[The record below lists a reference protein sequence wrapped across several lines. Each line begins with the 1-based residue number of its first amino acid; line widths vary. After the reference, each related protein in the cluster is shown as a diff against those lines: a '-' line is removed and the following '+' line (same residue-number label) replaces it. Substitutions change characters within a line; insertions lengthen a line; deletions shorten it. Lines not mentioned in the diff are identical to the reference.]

1 MAVGMTKFFRVYWT
15 FAANQIK
22 SNFVYKGRFYL
33 YILRKFLGMFI
44 YYYLWMA
51 IYASAS
57 SGQLG
62 GFTRSEMIL
71 YVFLS
76 YTISDLVMI
85 GISSE
90 IGKDVLDGSVA
101 MNLIKPINYRLYLT
115 FKSLG
120 VMIYR
125 IVVPSVFIWAGLEI
139 YKVTALGMPV
149 SSPAQIG
156 PALLSILLSFFIYVF
171 FDYCFGM
178 LAFVTT
184 YIFGMTIIK
193 NAALNLLTGRLIP
206 ISFFPAVVQEIFSF
220 LPFTAMTYVPVMI
233 WMGKYSGTEALY
245 QLGKQALWVVLLYL
259 LGSFL
264 WKKIEKRIVIL
275 GG

>member
-1 MAVGMTKFFRVYWT
+1 MIKTFKIYWP
-15 FAANQIK
+15 FALNQIK

-33 YILRKFLGMFI
+33 YILRKFFGMFI

-51 IYASAS
+51 IYS
-57 SGQLG
+57 STTANELG

-71 YVFLS
+71 YVFMS
-76 YTISDLVMI
+76 YTISDIIMVN
-85 GISSE
+85 ISSD
-90 IGKDVLDGSVA
+90 IGSDVVDGNVA
-101 MNLIKPINYRLYLT
+101 MNLIKPINYRM
-115 FKSLG
+115 SLVFRAFG
-120 VMIYR
+120 IMAYR
-125 IVVPSVFIWAGLEI
+125 LVVPSLFIWIGLEI
-139 YKVTALGMPV
+139 FKVTKLGMKF
-149 SSPAQIG
+149 SSPLLLG
-156 PALLSILLSFFIYVF
+156 ALLISLLLSFLIYIF

-193 NAALNLLTGRLIP
+193 NAVLSFLTGKLIP
-206 ISFFPAVVQEIFSF
+206 ISFFPAFFQKIFSF

-233 WMGKYSGTEALY
+233 YLGKYTGEEILW
-245 QLGKQALWVVLLYL
+245 QLGKQGIWVVLLYL

-264 WKKIEKRIVIL
+264 WKKVEKRIVIL

>member
-259 LGSFL
+259 LGGFL

>member
-1 MAVGMTKFFRVYWT
+1 MMKAFKIYWP
-15 FAANQIK
+15 FALNQIK

-33 YILRKFLGMFI
+33 YILRKFFGMFI

-51 IYASAS
+51 IYASTTA
-57 SGQLG
+57 GELG

-71 YVFLS
+71 YVFMS
-76 YTISDLVMI
+76 YTISDIIMVN
-85 GISSE
+85 ISSD
-90 IGKDVLDGSVA
+90 IGSDVVDGNVA
-101 MNLIKPINYRLYLT
+101 MNLIKPINYRM
-115 FKSLG
+115 SLVSRAFG
-120 VMIYR
+120 IMVYR
-125 IVVPSVFIWAGLEI
+125 MVVPSLFIWIGLEI
-139 YKVTALGMPV
+139 FKVTKLGMKC
-149 SSPAQIG
+149 SSP
-156 PALLSILLSFFIYVF
+156 LLLGAFLVSLFLSFLVYIF

-193 NAALNLLTGRLIP
+193 NAVLSFLTGKLIP
-206 ISFFPAVVQEIFSF
+206 ISFFPALFQKIFSF

-233 WMGKYSGTEALY
+233 YLGKYSGEEILW
-245 QLGKQALWVVLLYL
+245 QLGKQVIWAVLLYL

-264 WKKIEKRIVIL
+264 WKKVEKRIVIL

>member
-101 MNLIKPINYRLYLT
+101 MNLIKPINHRLYLT

-259 LGSFL
+259 LGGFL

>member
-1 MAVGMTKFFRVYWT
+1 MKKYLKIYWP

-33 YILRKFLGMFI
+33 FILRKFLGMFI

-51 IYASAS
+51 IYASTP

-62 GFTRSEMIL
+62 GFSRSEMIL
-71 YVFLS
+71 YVFMS
-76 YTISDLVMI
+76 YTISDMVMV

-90 IGKDVLDGSVA
+90 IGYDVTDGNVA
-101 MNLIKPINYRLYLT
+101 MSLTKPISYRTRLV

-120 VMIYR
+120 VMLYR
-125 IVVPSVFIWAGLEI
+125 AVVPTLFIWIGLEV
-139 YKVTALGMPV
+139 YKVWKLGMPV
-149 SSPAQIG
+149 TSPVTITAT
-156 PALLSILLSFFIYVF
+156 LVSILLSFFIYIY

-184 YIFGMTIIK
+184 YIFGMNIIK
-193 NAALNLLTGRLIP
+193 NATLNFLTGRLIP
-206 ISFFPAVVQEIFSF
+206 ISFFPEILQRIFSF

-233 WMGKYSGTEALY
+233 YLGKYSGTQVLE
-245 QLGKQALWVVLLYL
+245 QLGKQALWVVILSL

>member
-1 MAVGMTKFFRVYWT
+1 MKKYLKIYWP

-33 YILRKFLGMFI
+33 FILRKFLGMFI

-51 IYASAS
+51 IDASAQ

-62 GFTRSEMIL
+62 GFSRSEMIL
-71 YVFLS
+71 YVFMS
-76 YTISDLVMI
+76 YTISDMVMV

-90 IGKDVLDGSVA
+90 IGYDVTDGNVA
-101 MNLIKPINYRLYLT
+101 MSLTKPISYRTRLV

-120 VMIYR
+120 VMLYR
-125 IVVPSVFIWAGLEI
+125 AVVPTLFIWIGLEV
-139 YKVTALGMPV
+139 YKVWKLGMPV
-149 SSPAQIG
+149 TSPVTITAT
-156 PALLSILLSFFIYVF
+156 LVSILLSFFIYIY

-184 YIFGMTIIK
+184 YIFGMNIIK
-193 NAALNLLTGRLIP
+193 NATLNFLTGRLIP
-206 ISFFPAVVQEIFSF
+206 ISFFPEILQRIFSF

-233 WMGKYSGTEALY
+233 YLGKYSGTQVLE
-245 QLGKQALWVVLLYL
+245 QLGKQALWVVILSL